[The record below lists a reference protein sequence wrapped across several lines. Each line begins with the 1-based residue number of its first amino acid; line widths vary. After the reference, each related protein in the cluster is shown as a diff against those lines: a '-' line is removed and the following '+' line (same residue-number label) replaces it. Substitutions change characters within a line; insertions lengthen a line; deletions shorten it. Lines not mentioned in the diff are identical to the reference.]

1 MSNARVL
8 SRGPLTAGTNVTIS
22 GTWPNQ
28 TVAASGGGA
37 AGADGV
43 FSEVGYTVNT
53 SYTISTGKNAGS
65 FGPITIATGAVVT
78 IPTGSVWTII

>member
-1 MSNARVL
+1 MTNARVL
-8 SRGPLTAGTNVTIS
+8 SSGPLTAGTNITVT

-28 TVAASGGGA
+28 TIAATGGSS
-37 AGADGV
+37 GADGV
-43 FSEVGYTVNT
+43 FSEVGKTVNT
-53 SYTISTGKNAGS
+53 SYTITSGKNAGS

>member
-8 SRGPLTAGTNVTIS
+8 SRGPLTAGTNITVS

-28 TVAASGGGA
+28 TIAATGGSS
-37 AGADGV
+37 GADGV
-43 FSEVGYTVNT
+43 FSEVGKTVNT
-53 SYTISTGKNAGS
+53 SYTITSGKNAGS
-65 FGPITIATGAVVT
+65 FGPITIATGATVT